1 MDYFSVFGLEPKLSI
16 DVEDLQA
23 RFYKLSRQYHPD
35 RFARHP
41 AEAQQKAL
49 DTTSLL
55 NDGLRIL
62 KDPIKRAEFVLSKNG
77 LEVAEQRGMDVPP
90 ELLEEVFELNEAL
103 EELRSGDDSA
113 RPAIVAAQANFTG
126 IRTEIDAELHTL
138 FAEYDQAAAPATLAR
153 MRAILNRRRYIQNL
167 IGETEK
173 TLKAV

>member
-23 RFYKLSRQYHPD
+23 RFYKLSREYHPD
-35 RFARHP
+35 RFARHS

-62 KDPIKRAEFVLSKNG
+62 KDPVKRAEYVLSKNG
-77 LEVAEQRGMDVPP
+77 LEVAEQRGKDVPP

-113 RPAIVAAQANFTG
+113 RPAIEAAQAKFVG

-138 FAEYDQAAAPATLAR
+138 FAEYDRVPGPATLAR

-173 TLKAV
+173 TLKAA